1 MRSLTIALALA
12 AVLAAGAC
20 SSGGGPDPM
29 AGGPEGQE
37 DGRIDFSRTTAFDG
51 NVLTVDLS
59 SPGGGTLKV
68 NTLRDAVETGVY
80 RPPLPGHSGKSWV
93 LRNFSHDSTSL
104 VYAVA
109 SWSNDDPA
117 DYLAAG
123 WWIHQPGREYDP
135 DAIEYVIF
143 IDGPEIDAAGD
154 PPAMP
159 VTGRARYSGE
169 GGGIFRYV
177 YGSGWGDLEG
187 AVVLDEYRA
196 RMDVVADF
204 DRGTLSGCLGCV
216 GDIEADREHLAYVL
230 GEAAAGT
237 PSPVAGYEIHFTP
250 VAYGSGGTFES
261 GFDGAAGR
269 VRHPDRRVMA
279 SRAFWGGSFSNVA
292 DAGGDPRLIGGF
304 ADAAFEE
311 ADGSGGFFW
320 GLFNVL
326 SGATVAIADAPGFP
340 DGSAPGGTV
349 TVPAFGP
356 RLASSDLSPIVGA
369 EDAFGP
375 DVADALARAART
387 APLGASQSS
396 LAEDGVT
403 SDETTARVVR
413 DDEGNLVHEVT
424 DGARIFTHVPLP
436 APSTRRDL
444 DLALFTDLLP
454 GIEPDLSSYPHE
466 VLGVWAW
473 DAEGGHV
480 GAFWDRS
487 PSREPVDFAST
498 SPTGTATYA
507 GDAAGLHAAGGAVTR
522 FLADVAMT
530 ADFGKHAVSGAVDG
544 FRSLAGEPLG
554 DLAVTLAEAAF
565 PAGGG
570 AFSGD
575 TGANVAGSGK
585 WGGRWSDGEGRSLGG
600 TFGFA
605 SEDGGMALLG
615 AFRAHAAG
623 DAGGGSP
630 DDPVASGR

>member
-20 SSGGGPDPM
+20 GSGGPDPM
-29 AGGPEGQE
+29 AEGTNGQQE
-37 DGRIDFSRTTAFDG
+37 GRIDFSRTTAFDG

-59 SPGGGTLKV
+59 SPGGGTLRV

-169 GGGIFRYV
+169 GGGIFRYA
-177 YGSGWGDLEG
+177 YGSGWGALEG
-187 AVVLDEYRA
+187 AVALDEYRA

-230 GEAAAGT
+230 GEDAAGA
-237 PSPVAGYEIHFTP
+237 PSPVADYEIHFAP

-261 GFDGAAGR
+261 GFDGAAGS
-269 VRHPDRRVMA
+269 VRHPERRVMA

-304 ADAAFEE
+304 ADAEFEE

-326 SGATVAIADAPGFP
+326 SGATVPVADAPGFP
-340 DGSAPGGTV
+340 DGSAPGGAGTV
-349 TVPAFGP
+349 TAPAFGP
-356 RLASSDLSPIVGA
+356 RLASSDLSPILGA
-369 EDAFGP
+369 EDAFDP
-375 DVADALARAART
+375 DIADALARAART
-387 APLGASQSS
+387 VPLGASQSS

-413 DDEGNLVHEVT
+413 DD
-424 DGARIFTHVPLP
+424 
-436 APSTRRDL
+436 
-444 DLALFTDLLP
+444 
-454 GIEPDLSSYPHE
+454 
-466 VLGVWAW
+466 
-473 DAEGGHV
+473 
-480 GAFWDRS
+480 
-487 PSREPVDFAST
+487 
-498 SPTGTATYA
+498 
-507 GDAAGLHAAGGAVTR
+507 
-522 FLADVAMT
+522 
-530 ADFGKHAVSGAVDG
+530 
-544 FRSLAGEPLG
+544 AGEPGARG
-554 DLAVTLAEAAF
+554 DRRRAVRR
-565 PAGGG
+565 
-570 AFSGD
+570 
-575 TGANVAGSGK
+575 AGSGSAAAPGGEPRAVHRPAPGHRAGPVELPARGARGVGVGR
-585 WGGRWSDGEGRSLGG
+585 GGRPCRGVLGP
-600 TFGFA
+600 
-605 SEDGGMALLG
+605 EPV
-615 AFRAHAAG
+615 AG
-623 DAGGGSP
+623 AGGLCHHIP
-630 DDPVASGR
+630 DRHGQLRGRRGGASRRRRGGDQVHRRRDDDG